1 MKLMVYAVAVAL
13 VGCAPQQASPSTQGE
28 FGTPHIDL
36 TVRIDIE
43 SEALTAQAVISA
55 PRRAWDA
62 GWVLNSA
69 LTVGDPPSGWT
80 VTPHEQD
87 GLSLLALDAGTSDD
101 PTEMMTARFEYAG
114 VLSRDVMAF
123 PLDRI
128 APDAIELSANS
139 MWLPVHASL
148 SETYTI
154 DAEISGLPEH
164 WTLIAPGVVTPQPD
178 GAWRIERDAPDLDLA
193 FFAAPGLD
201 CLEAGALQLCARA
214 LDTPH
219 VEVIAQH
226 GSASLEMFSDLFG
239 PAEVATTKIALVE
252 RDRSGGYARVGYMVM
267 DIEDD
272 DTERHLASYVAHEF
286 AHSWFLPPI
295 GSPDDHWLVESPA
308 EYAAWRYMEAAY
320 GPEARVDMETTARN
334 RMLGAG
340 PLSGAGRASH
350 AALYNA
356 GPVFLADLE
365 ARIGRDAIYTVLRRT
380 LADPVMTTAG
390 FLQAVGMTA
399 GPDVESWARER
410 IYAE

>member
-1 MKLMVYAVAVAL
+1 MKLLICAAAAAL
-13 VGCAPQQASPSTQGE
+13 AGCGPLQASPSPADAPA
-28 FGTPHIDL
+28 TPHIDL
-36 TVRIDIE
+36 TVQIDIE
-43 SEALTAQAVISA
+43 TESLIAQATISA

-69 LTVGDPPSGWT
+69 LTVGDLPSGWM
-80 VTPHEQD
+80 VTSHEQD
-87 GLSLLALDAGTSDD
+87 DLSLLALDSGNTGD
-101 PTEMMTARFEYAG
+101 PAEILTARFEYAG
-114 VLSRDVMAF
+114 VLSRDVMPF

-128 APDAIELSANS
+128 AADAVELSANS

-154 DAEISGLPEH
+154 EAVISGVPEA
-164 WTLIAPGVVTPQPD
+164 WTLIAPGVVTRQP
-178 GAWRIERDAPDLDLA
+178 GGGWRIEREAPDLDLA
-193 FFAAPGLD
+193 FFAAHGLD
-201 CLEAGALQLCARA
+201 CLEAGALQLCGHT

-226 GSASLEMFSDLFG
+226 GSASLEMFTDLFG

-252 RDRSGGYARVGYMVM
+252 RDRSGGYARAGYMVM

-320 GPEARVDMETTARN
+320 GPEARVDMETTARS

-365 ARIGRDAIYTVLRRT
+365 ARIGRDALDTILRRT

-390 FLQAVGMTA
+390 FLEAVGTTA
-399 GPDVESWARER
+399 GPDAESWARER